1 MKSIKKTIKI
11 VLGYLNSMLNGVKY
25 SKGVYIGVGAKI
37 VGGKNVSIG
46 ERAEI
51 MPYSMMVSLGGGKIE
66 VGKGAT
72 VSMFSRIGAIG
83 YVKIGDYV
91 AMGPNCFIAD
101 YNHEYENV
109 DVPIKRQGVR
119 FSAMID
125 GSPNV
130 VIGDGSWL
138 GTHVVVA
145 GNIKIGKH
153 CVVGANSVVSKDIPD
168 YCVAVGSPAKVVK
181 RYNFAT
187 REWEKVL
194 N

>member
-1 MKSIKKTIKI
+1 
-11 VLGYLNSMLNGVKY
+11 
-25 SKGVYIGVGAKI
+25 
-37 VGGKNVSIG
+37 
-46 ERAEI
+46 
-51 MPYSMMVSLGGGKIE
+51 MVSLGGGKIE
-66 VGKGAT
+66 VGKVAT

-91 AMGPNCFIAD
+91 EMGPNCFIAD
-101 YNHEYENV
+101 YNHEYENI

-153 CVVGANSVVSKDIPD
+153 CVIGANSVVSKDIPD

>member
-1 MKSIKKTIKI
+1 
-11 VLGYLNSMLNGVKY
+11 
-25 SKGVYIGVGAKI
+25 
-37 VGGKNVSIG
+37 
-46 ERAEI
+46 
-51 MPYSMMVSLGGGKIE
+51 MPYSMMVSLGGKIE

-91 AMGPNCFIAD
+91 EMGPNCFIAD
-101 YNHEYENV
+101 YNHKYENV

-130 VIGDGSWL
+130 EIGVGSWL
-138 GTHVVVA
+138 GTHVV
-145 GNIKIGKH
+145 
-153 CVVGANSVVSKDIPD
+153 
-168 YCVAVGSPAKVVK
+168 VGSPAKVVK

-187 REWEKVL
+187 RERKKVL